1 MFSRC
6 SLSCFFPPA
15 LFIISVS
22 LALIFPFLTVAVS
35 CLSHALQAWLYPNP
49 RGNYCENISG
59 YLHLSGYAPY
69 QFLQLV
75 CLKSWMKNDNTPVLT
90 YKKQVG
96 ESYSQAIRSL
106 TQVQVLDLIHSSC
119 FLFLWSKASIKHK
132 YSPEGV
138 NRGLVNSHTGPLFYC
153 SLAKW
158 DLLNIV
164 MLSSDISRRICAFFL
179 YQWTLSV

>member
-1 MFSRC
+1 MSPEAYFLEWSVIFSVFLWLHNLFYQYFIICSFTPMFSRS

-35 CLSHALQAWLYPNP
+35 CLSQALQAWLYPNP

-59 YLHLSGYAPY
+59 YLRLSGYAPY

-96 ESYSQAIRSL
+96 EGYSQAIRKL
-106 TQVQVLDLIHSSC
+106 TQVLNASAGLNSF
-119 FLFLWSKASIKHK
+119 FLFLISVIK
-132 YSPEGV
+132 
-138 NRGLVNSHTGPLFYC
+138 
-153 SLAKW
+153 SLNQA
-158 DLLNIV
+158 
-164 MLSSDISRRICAFFL
+164 
-179 YQWTLSV
+179 